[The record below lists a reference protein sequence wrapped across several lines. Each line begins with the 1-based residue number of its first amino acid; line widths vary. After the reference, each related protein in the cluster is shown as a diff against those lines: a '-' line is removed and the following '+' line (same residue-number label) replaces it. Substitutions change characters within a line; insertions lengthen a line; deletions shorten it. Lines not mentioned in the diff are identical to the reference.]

1 MFKNGSLTGQQGLSV
16 RLDWI
21 TSLLIVTAAMIFLF
35 GTVFV
40 GTQTSLLANG
50 AITIM
55 IAGLT
60 LGIVFKTYIFDLSLD
75 KRELSQIMVWTL
87 VCMGAVLMVNRA
99 TPSFSEI
106 ELSGFNPR
114 LFGVLIAVSET
125 VFFQGFLLP
134 WLQRLTKMSLLAVI
148 LCAAAFAAFH
158 LNIYGGDIHALLV
171 VLGGG
176 LVLNYATLQ
185 TKRLTPA
192 CLSHSLIN
200 SLASGG

>member
-1 MFKNGSLTGQQGLSV
+1 MANVSLGAKGPSV
-16 RLDWI
+16 SLDWI
-21 TSLLIVTAAMIFLF
+21 TSLLIVTATMIFLF

-60 LGIVFKTYIFDLSLD
+60 LGIVFNTYRFDLTLSM
-75 KRELSQIMVWTL
+75 KELSQTVTWT
-87 VCMGAVLMVNRA
+87 VACMGAVLAINFA
-99 TPSFSEI
+99 TPQFSEI

-114 LFGVLIAVSET
+114 LFGVLIAVSEEM
-125 VFFQGFLLP
+125 FFRGFLLP
-134 WLQRLTKMSLLAVI
+134 WLHRLTKSSLLAVL
-148 LCAAAFAAFH
+148 LCASAFAAFH
-158 LNIYGGDIHALLV
+158 LNVYQADVSALLV

-176 LVLNYATLQ
+176 VVLSYATLQ

-192 CLSHSLIN
+192 TLGHVGIN
-200 SLASGG
+200 FLASGG